1 MPCGFLRRLALL
13 LALLPAL
20 ALTACDTG
28 DSDDKASSPAAEQA
42 AAAETAAPSETKNG
56 AVTAAPQADAS
67 AGKNVPRS
75 YLPRQW
81 REMRDEPPAG
91 AEELRRA
98 NACLEYA
105 NAMTEWMLSKEAG
118 YALWLY
124 VSADHYMRNAALP
137 RLTDRPA
144 AFARTAA
151 LRPPADWPE
160 QSAAAIREA
169 LAQMDAAVDREREIY
184 RALTDYAL
192 DETIV
197 DEGKKGRELLRAI
210 SAQWND
216 YEDARLRIAREVESE
231 ARAAEAV
238 TLKGHPLRPQIL
250 TVRLFFR
257 RMRDARALL
266 GEQEA
271 DAQSLHAWHAELQ
284 GILDEAAFL
293 PFAVPGESE
302 RLWRAFLRTARKFP
316 DAVAVGLSQGFHP
329 EVRKTLNAAYVEAE
343 KSYNAFAASVR

>member
-13 LALLPAL
+13 LALLSAL
-20 ALTACDTG
+20 ALAACDAG
-28 DSDDKASSPAAEQA
+28 DSEKKPAASAAESPAA
-42 AAAETAAPSETKNG
+42 AEADTPAGAENG
-56 AVTAAPQADAS
+56 AVAASPQAGAS
-67 AGKNVPRS
+67 ARENAPRS

-81 REMRDEPPAG
+81 REMRDEPPAA
-91 AEELRRA
+91 AEELRWA

-124 VSADHYMRNAALP
+124 VSADHYIRNAALP

-144 AFARTAA
+144 AFARAAA

-160 QSAAAIREA
+160 QSATAIREA
-169 LAQMDAAVDREREIY
+169 LAQMDAAVDKEREIY
-184 RALTDYAL
+184 SALTEYAL
-192 DETIV
+192 DDTIV
-197 DEGKKGRELLRAI
+197 DEGKKGRELLQAI
-210 SAQWND
+210 SVQWND

-266 GEQEA
+266 GEREA
-271 DAQSLHAWHAELQ
+271 DAQSMRAWHAELQ

-329 EVRKTLNAAYVEAE
+329 SVRKALNAAYMEAE